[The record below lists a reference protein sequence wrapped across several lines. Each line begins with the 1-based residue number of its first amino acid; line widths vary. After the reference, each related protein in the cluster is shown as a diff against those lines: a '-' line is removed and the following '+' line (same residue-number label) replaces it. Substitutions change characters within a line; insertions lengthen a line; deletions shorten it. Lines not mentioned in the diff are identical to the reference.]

1 MNRNDKWETYVR
13 HAQKTYCQYSEGNKN
28 LLAFINWL
36 SAIDKKCLLLLLVY
50 FFLLIVI
57 IVLFVNEVLL
67 NLSSLILI
75 PEPDVYMFILN
86 LKRMQL
92 LQLLPT
98 CMI

>member
-1 MNRNDKWETYVR
+1 MLHHTRSQWVFKVSFLVISRILLFPNFIPF
-13 HAQKTYCQYSEGNKN
+13 ASEN
-28 LLAFINWL
+28 L
-36 SAIDKKCLLLLLVY
+36 
-50 FFLLIVI
+50 